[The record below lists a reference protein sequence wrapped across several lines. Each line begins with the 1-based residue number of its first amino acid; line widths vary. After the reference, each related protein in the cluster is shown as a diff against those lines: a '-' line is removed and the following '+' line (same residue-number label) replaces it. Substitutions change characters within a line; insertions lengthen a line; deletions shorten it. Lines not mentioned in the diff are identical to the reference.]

1 MKINCNDRRRFLA
14 LSAQGMVLLSTATLG
29 ACGGGGGD
37 ESGAP
42 GGGAGGGA
50 GGGSTPADFSGDGA
64 PAAGSAGAAVSP
76 DARVAT
82 LGAVR
87 DLVAGSAAGSARF
100 DNTAVARA
108 MLALPAL
115 QRVGISSRMG
125 NVWARFTDGRLLV
138 VPNNLEPGAATG
150 ALASSAPLASA
161 TSTQARPMAANKRIA
176 ADGGGAFELPSL
188 LVAQQYRQLD
198 MFGSVPVGSSPDAA
212 HLCLDFVGPQT
223 LPELRAMAVGR
234 GFTLPAIQTA
244 QPPDVG
250 TDNGVDGLSS
260 VSGDGVFF
268 ITGCAAQAG
277 NDTSPRT
284 VICTAT
290 RATADNLAR
299 HEAELN
305 SGLLVHAVAMRGVAG
320 VWQSVE
326 CIAITAEFIEAR
338 GWQFPVESLGIFNL
352 TGGASLSDW
361 IAPLNR
367 AGLRHI
373 LGWQQA
379 VSWQRMLAFADDL
392 IQLNLATNNFAGTVV
407 RQVAEPRLRAY
418 GMGESLGYLIQRGL
432 VAGPAIFYLQ
442 ERTPALYVN
451 VLVPTITY
459 ALIREGRMEF
469 ELNGQFGHRADT
481 FDSVSGNTVT
491 ARIVHAQSEG
501 GPFSER
507 LLVRAAD
514 PLLPGSQTLA
524 DPPWR
529 AELLQTPLDMQQL
542 ARGGYIQVVNGGRC
556 SNVVP
561 ITHWE
566 IPFQAVTTIDELTL
580 TVTVTIRLRADV
592 HGWRLDPPALPR
604 NGNPQS
610 AMESSVHSRAD
621 FSAGGTISR
630 NEASTRTT
638 TTINWSGG
646 GAVANAI
653 GSFFVSLG
661 GLLTWDTRV
670 LSFVSL
676 SVQGGG
682 VHQQRKVVEQFDVN
696 GQVIRRTDETVDVPV
711 SLTAFG
717 PGAQGALELG
727 FDDQWN
733 LRPGQF
739 DMLPV
744 NDSILSAPPQRV
756 RRTRV
761 SWPAVTPDFPP
772 RADYGGT

>member
-1 MKINCNDRRRFLA
+1 MTIICNDRRRFLA
-14 LSAQGMVLLSTATLG
+14 LSARGMVLLSTAALG

-37 ESGAP
+37 AGSTP

-50 GGGSTPADFSGDGA
+50 GGGGATPADFGGDGA
-64 PAAGSAGAAVSP
+64 PAGGSAGAAVSL
-76 DARVAT
+76 DSRVAT
-82 LGAVR
+82 LSAVR
-87 DLVAGSAAGSARF
+87 DMVAGLAAGSASW
-100 DNTAVARA
+100 DSAALARS
-108 MLALPAL
+108 MQALPGL
-115 QRVGISSRMG
+115 ERVGISSRLG

-138 VPNNLEPGAATG
+138 VPNNLEPGGATG
-150 ALASSAPLASA
+150 ALASPTSAASDRPRASA
-161 TSTQARPMAANKRIA
+161 ARKRIGA
-176 ADGGGAFELPSL
+176 AGDGDFELPSL

-198 MFGSVPVGSSPDAA
+198 MFGQVPVGSAPDAA
-212 HLCLDFVGPQT
+212 HLCQDFVGSQT
-223 LPELRAMAVGR
+223 LPDLRAMAVGR
-234 GFTLPAIQTA
+234 GFALPAIQTA
-244 QPPDVG
+244 EPPDAG
-250 TDNGVDGLSS
+250 TDNGVVGLSS

-268 ITGCAAQAG
+268 ITACAAQAG
-277 NDTSPRT
+277 NDSSPRT

-290 RATADNLAR
+290 RATAQNLAR

-305 SGLLVHAVAMRGVAG
+305 AGLLVHAVAMRGVAG
-320 VWQSVE
+320 AWQPVE
-326 CIAITAEFIEAR
+326 CIAITAEFVTAS

-373 LGWQQA
+373 LGWEQP

-392 IQLNLATNNFAGTVV
+392 IQLNLATNNFAGTRV
-407 RQVAEPRLRAY
+407 RQTDEPRLRAY

-432 VAGPAIFYLQ
+432 IAGPAAFYLQ

-459 ALIREGRMEF
+459 ALIREGQLEF

-481 FDSVSGNTVT
+481 ADGVSGNTVT
-491 ARIVHAQSEG
+491 ARIIHAQSEG
-501 GPFSER
+501 GPFAER
-507 LLVRAAD
+507 LLGRAAD
-514 PLLPGSQTLA
+514 PLLPGGQTLA

-529 AELLQTPLDMQQL
+529 AELLQTVLDQQQL
-542 ARGGYIQVVNGGRC
+542 ARGGYVQVVNGGRC

-592 HGWRLDPPALPR
+592 HGWRLDPLALPR

-610 AMESSVHSRAD
+610 GLQSSVHSRAD
-621 FSAGGTISR
+621 FSASGSISR
-630 NEASTRTT
+630 NDAPTRTT
-638 TTINWSGG
+638 TTISWSGAG
-646 GAVANAI
+646 SITNAI
-653 GSFFVSLG
+653 GAFFVSLG
-661 GLLTWDTRV
+661 GFLSWDTRQ

-682 VHQQRKVVEQFDVN
+682 VHQQRKLVEQFDVN

-711 SLTAFG
+711 ALTVFG
-717 PGAQGALELG
+717 PGEQGLFELG

-744 NDSILSAPPQRV
+744 DDGILPAPPQRV

-761 SWPAVTPDFPP
+761 SWPSVRPDFPP